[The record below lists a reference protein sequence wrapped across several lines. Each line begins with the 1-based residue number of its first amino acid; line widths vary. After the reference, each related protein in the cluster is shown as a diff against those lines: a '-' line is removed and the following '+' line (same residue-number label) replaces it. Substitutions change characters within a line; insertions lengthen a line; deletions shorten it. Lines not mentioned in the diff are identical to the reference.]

1 MNTPN
6 EVAFSVVTSIA
17 LTSLFECVS
26 QLEDPFVGSGLDIID
41 VEAELRDEFLV
52 ELLDLRD
59 RNYPNSPPFEANIM
73 IPITK
78 EPGPDIRLFQ
88 GS

>member
-1 MNTPN
+1 
-6 EVAFSVVTSIA
+6 VTSIA

-26 QLEDPFVGSGLDIID
+26 QLEDPFVGCGLDVID

-59 RNYPNSPPFEANIM
+59 KHYPKSPPFEANIT

-78 EPGPDIRLFQ
+78 EHGPDIRLFQ
-88 GS
+88 AS